1 MAVSILY
8 QSIKLNDDGVPR
20 YVGKLFSNVNFRNI
34 SKGTHALPL
43 VASWSVTTSMLGMT
57 KSKQMAAAHLFC
69 HAALYTA
76 SRFSCGLG
84 LGLSL
89 GLGIGIGFVFS
100 SSWGHAPP
108 RMRKNKTNA
117 NAKAK
122 AKAKAKAT
130 RKP

>member
-1 MAVSILY
+1 MQRGGGA
-8 QSIKLNDDGVPR
+8 
-20 YVGKLFSNVNFRNI
+20 
-34 SKGTHALPL
+34 KGGWRKA
-43 VASWSVTTSMLGMT
+43 G
-57 KSKQMAAAHLFC
+57 C
-69 HAALYTA
+69 
-76 SRFSCGLG
+76 RFSCGLG

-130 RKP
+130 RKPTSTCHDQKTAYDKKIVKNKVCLKR